1 MRSSFYIFEFLEI
14 IPPFPGRGI
23 ISTPVTP
30 CLGPRYRTSRENAIL
45 VTTDKP
51 FLPFTPPP
59 FLRLETAIDWAAT
72 ANPSAIRSIWPF
84 ALDGWTD
91 GRNSAVQYRKV
102 DVAIL
107 FPTPCHQLSFFCPVD
122 TRSILRGNMPRSR
135 LETKIFRFRV
145 CSWRKCR
152 RGGGLRWERPFGIT
166 SSEE

>member
-84 ALDGWTD
+84 ALDGWKEF
-91 GRNSAVQYRKV
+91 YRPIPK
-102 DVAIL
+102 
-107 FPTPCHQLSFFCPVD
+107 
-122 TRSILRGNMPRSR
+122 
-135 LETKIFRFRV
+135 
-145 CSWRKCR
+145 SWRRDSISNPLPSTQFFLPGRYTIHLAWKYAPFEIRNENFSISCMFVTKMLE
-152 RGGGLRWERPFGIT
+152 GIRWERPFGIT

>member
-45 VTTDKP
+45 VTTGKP
-51 FLPFTPPP
+51 FLPFTPSPLSSYD
-59 FLRLETAIDWAAT
+59 FETAIDWAAT
-72 ANPSAIRSIWPF
+72 PTPAQLEVSDRLLWM
-84 ALDGWTD
+84 D

-135 LETKIFRFRV
+135 LETKIFRFRDENV
-145 CSWRKCR
+145 
-152 RGGGLRWERPFGIT
+152 GGEGGFVERDRL
-166 SSEE
+166 E

>member
-72 ANPSAIRSIWPF
+72 PTPAQLEVSDRLLWM
-84 ALDGWTD
+84 D
-91 GRNSAVQYRKV
+91 GRNSTVQYRKV

-107 FPTPCHQLSFFCPVD
+107 FPTPSHQLSFFCPVD
-122 TRSILRGNMPRSR
+122 TRSILRGNMSCSR
-135 LETKIFRFRV
+135 LETKIFRFRDENV
-145 CSWRKCR
+145 
-152 RGGGLRWERPFGIT
+152 GGEGGFVERDRL
-166 SSEE
+166 E

>member
-45 VTTDKP
+45 VTTGKP
-51 FLPFTPPP
+51 FLPFTPSPLSSYD
-59 FLRLETAIDWAAT
+59 FETAIDWAAT
-72 ANPSAIRSIWPF
+72 PTPAQLEVSDRLLWM
-84 ALDGWTD
+84 D

-152 RGGGLRWERPFGIT
+152 RGGGIRWERPFGIT
-166 SSEE
+166 SSGE